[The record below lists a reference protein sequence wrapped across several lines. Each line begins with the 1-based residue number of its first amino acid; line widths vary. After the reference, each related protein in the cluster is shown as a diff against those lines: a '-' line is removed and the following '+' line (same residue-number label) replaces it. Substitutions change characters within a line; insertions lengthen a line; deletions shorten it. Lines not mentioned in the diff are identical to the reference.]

1 MKKVIIIMAKVP
13 IAGTVKTR
21 LQPFL
26 SAEQSATLAECFL
39 RDAVSKAKSLS
50 NELIIAY
57 TPVEKRDVL
66 LTTLPNEQIFI
77 EQKGANLGGKMFHA
91 FEFAF
96 TQNSD
101 AVLMIGTDSPTFPAR
116 FITRAFEMLSETDAI
131 LGETADGGF
140 YLIGLRKLKKEI
152 FEAVEWSSPKTF
164 NQTARNI
171 ENLGLKLSFLPNWYD
186 VDTPDDLKRLK
197 KDLSK
202 NPSIAP
208 KTFEFLEILQRTR
221 PRFPYNDR

>member
-21 LQPFL
+21 LQPFF
-26 SAEQSATLAECFL
+26 SAEQSAMLAECFL
-39 RDAVSKAKSLS
+39 RDTVNKAKFLS

-57 TPVEKRDVL
+57 TPIEKLDVL
-66 LTTLPNEQIFI
+66 LAILSNEQIFI
-77 EQKGANLGGKMFHA
+77 EQIGASLGDKMFHA

-96 TQNSD
+96 SQYSD
-101 AVLMIGTDSPTFPAR
+101 AVVMIGTDSPTFPTQ
-116 FITRAFEMLSETDAI
+116 FITQAFEMLSESDAV
-131 LGETADGGF
+131 LGETTDGGF
-140 YLIGLRKLKKEI
+140 YLIGLRKLKKGI
-152 FEAVEWSSPKTF
+152 FETVEWSSPKTF
-164 NQTARNI
+164 EQTRRNA
-171 ENLGLKLSFLPNWYD
+171 ENLGLKLSLLPNWYD

-208 KTFEFLEILQRTR
+208 KTFEFLENL
-221 PRFPYNDR
+221 

>member
-1 MKKVIIIMAKVP
+1 MAKVP
-13 IAGTVKTR
+13 IAGMVKTR

-26 SAEQSATLAECFL
+26 FAEQCAELAECFL
-39 RDAVSKAKSLS
+39 RDTVSKAKPLS
-50 NELIIAY
+50 DELIIAY
-57 TPVEKRDVL
+57 TPIEKLDVL
-66 LTTLPNEQIFI
+66 LAILSNEQNFI
-77 EQKGANLGGKMFHA
+77 EQKGANLGDKMFHA

-96 TQNSD
+96 SQNSD
-101 AVLMIGTDSPTFPAR
+101 AVVMIGTDSPTFPAH
-116 FITRAFEMLSETDAI
+116 FITQAFEMLSETDAV

-152 FEAVEWSSPKTF
+152 FETVEWSSPKTF
-164 NQTARNI
+164 EQTARNV
-171 ENLGLKLSFLPNWYD
+171 ENLNLKLSLLPNWYD

-208 KTFEFLEILQRTR
+208 KAFKFLESL
-221 PRFPYNDR
+221 